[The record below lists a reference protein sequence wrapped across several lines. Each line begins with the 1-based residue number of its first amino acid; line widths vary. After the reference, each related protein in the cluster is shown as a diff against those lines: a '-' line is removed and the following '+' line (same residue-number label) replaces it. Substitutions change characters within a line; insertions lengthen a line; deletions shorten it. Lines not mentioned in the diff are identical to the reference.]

1 MRAESAWRVVIDTNV
16 WISAF
21 LVKTGAPAE
30 LVRLVLAHGEPV
42 FSAATLAELDAR
54 LWRPKFDR
62 YLDMDERQRLLRD
75 LNSLACWITVP
86 PAIAAR
92 TYCRDVDDDKMIH
105 AALAAQATLLVTG
118 DDDLLCLHPLGDLN
132 ILTPRAALEQLR
144 NRRGQ

>member
-21 LVKTGAPAE
+21 LVNTGAPAE
-30 LVRLVLAHGEPV
+30 LVRLVLAHGQPV

-62 YLDMDERQRLLRD
+62 YLDIDERRRLLRD

-86 PAIAAR
+86 PPIAAQ
-92 TYCRDVDDDKMIH
+92 TFCRDADDDKMIH

-118 DDDLLCLHPLGDLN
+118 DDDLLCLHPLGKLN
-132 ILTPRAALEQLR
+132 ILTPRAALARFKDQ
-144 NRRGQ
+144 RGQ

>member
-30 LVRLVLAHGEPV
+30 LVRLVLADGEPV
-42 FSAATLAELDAR
+42 FSAATIAELDAR

-62 YLDMDERQRLLRD
+62 YLDMEERQRLLRD

-86 PAIAAR
+86 PAISAQAF
-92 TYCRDVDDDKMIH
+92 CRDADDDKMIH

-132 ILTPRAALEQLR
+132 ILTPRAALEKFKDQ
-144 NRRGQ
+144 RGQ